1 MPNRSPLANGLV
13 FAALIAVA
21 VASRFAEI
29 APNFAA
35 VAAAGLFAGFY
46 FRSRA
51 AAVAVPI
58 VAMLLSDP
66 FLGGYPW
73 YQVIAVYGCL
83 TLPVVFG
90 RMMGGRVSAGRVVGS
105 SLAASVVFF
114 VVTNFAVWLSGFY
127 GYGVAD
133 LAACYVAAVPF
144 FKYTLAGDLLYSGA
158 IFGVYEAVRMLG
170 VMRRPALA

>member
-1 MPNRSPLANGLV
+1 MPTRSMIVDALV
-13 FAALIAVA
+13 FAGLVAVA
-21 VASRFAEI
+21 AASRFAEI

-46 FRSRA
+46 FRSRVAA
-51 AAVAVPI
+51 AAVPI
-58 VAMLLSDP
+58 AAMVLSDP

-83 TLPVVFG
+83 ALPVAFG

-114 VVTNFAVWLSGFY
+114 VVTNFAVWLSGIY
-127 GYGVAD
+127 GYAAAD
-133 LAACYVAAVPF
+133 LARCYAAALPF

-158 IFGVYEAVRMLG
+158 IFGVYGAVRTLG
-170 VMRRPALA
+170 ATRRAALA

>member
-1 MPNRSPLANGLV
+1 MPNRSVLANVFVFTALV
-13 FAALIAVA
+13 GVA
-21 VASRFAEI
+21 FASRFTDI

-46 FRSRA
+46 FRSRV
-51 AAVAVPI
+51 AAVAVPV

-83 TLPVVFG
+83 TLPVLFG
-90 RMMGGRVSAGRVVGS
+90 RLMNGRATPLRIVGS

-114 VVTNFAVWLSGFY
+114 VVTNFAVWAGGVY
-127 GYGVAD
+127 GYSAAD
-133 LAACYVAAVPF
+133 LARCYIAAVPF
-144 FKYTLAGDLLYSGA
+144 FKYTLSGDLFFAAA
-158 IFGVYEAVRMLG
+158 IFGVHAAAQSIAVL
-170 VMRRPALA
+170 RRPALA